1 MVAQPP
7 PRAPGGHDR
16 AKRTFTDGAGAAVL
30 AVVTSAAEAE
40 AAVAGGADLLDL
52 PDAAPDTIAAVRAR
66 CPGILLCG
74 AGRAADVVRDAAA
87 ARASGALLLCAG
99 IEAARASDLPAGRPL
114 VSVPPGLVQEAAQA
128 GWAVLVDADRAAA
141 QLSRGRAPGPR
152 PPGPRS
158 PPRPPVRARRIRPG
172 GVSARRR
179 GARWVRASRRRARGT
194 GSGRDRGDGRAQLVA
209 GRRGGPHP
217 PSRSGQARAGHGRV
231 DPGRPAA
238 RPHRPRPRLGRDH
251 APAGTTYRPS
261 PRPRSAT
268 SS

>member
-16 AKRTFTDGAGAAVL
+16 AKRTFPDGAGAAVL

-99 IEAARASDLPAGRPL
+99 IEAARASDLPGRLL

-141 QLSRGRAPGPR
+141 QLSRGESTGSAPAGSAPAGSALAQEAPAGSGP
-152 PPGPRS
+152 G
-158 PPRPPVRARRIRPG
+158 
-172 GVSARRR
+172 
-179 GARWVRASRRRARGT
+179 RRARGT

-209 GRRGGPHP
+209 GRCGGPHP